1 MKRKSSRTWL
11 VAQANRLGFLIE
23 MVSGALCVLSF
34 ATMVSVMLVGVFFR
48 YVLNNPF
55 DWTEELARWLWLA
68 LSFLA
73 INIPLRR
80 NEHFGLDFVAKM
92 LPVNVAKG
100 LDYLVDLLTALF
112 LIVLIKQAY
121 FMAINT
127 IMTGGALRISMF
139 WPYISLV
146 VGVCFAFIQLVLRFI
161 QKVAALPEATSR

>member
-1 MKRKSSRTWL
+1 MERKSSRIWL
-11 VAQANRLGFLIE
+11 AAQANRLGLLIE
-23 MVSGALCVLSF
+23 MVSGTLCVLFF

-73 INIPLRR
+73 INIAVRR
-80 NEHFGLDFVAKM
+80 NEHFGLDFITKM
-92 LPVNVAKG
+92 LPASVAKG

-112 LIVLIKQAY
+112 LVVLIRQAY
-121 FMAINT
+121 FMALNT

-139 WPYISLV
+139 WPYLSLV

-161 QKVAALPEATSR
+161 QKVVPLPEATSR